1 MKMLKS
7 PRNARKDAVSASL
20 TTSRGEREGAVRI
33 VGGRWRRTPLAVADR
48 NGLRPTPER
57 VRETVFDWLGHLLG
71 SFSGKSALDL
81 FAGSGALGFEALSRG
96 MKAADFVERDSRQ
109 AALLKHAAAKLSEK
123 EANGTQIR
131 VHQGD
136 AFQFLEGAASYY
148 DVIFIDPPF
157 ALSLHQQAVQAA
169 LPHLKEDGF
178 IYLENE
184 SEISDELLRSW
195 GLETVRRGKAGAVCY
210 LLCVPSIR

>member
-57 VRETVFDWLGHLLG
+57 VRETVSTGLGIFRLL
-71 SFSGKSALDL
+71 SGKSVLDL

-109 AALLKHAAAKLSEK
+109 AALLKQAAAKLSEK
-123 EANGTQIR
+123 RPMTSRSEFIR
-131 VHQGD
+131 EMPLS
-136 AFQFLEGAASYY
+136 FLRG
-148 DVIFIDPPF
+148 
-157 ALSLHQQAVQAA
+157 Q
-169 LPHLKEDGF
+169 HLV
-178 IYLENE
+178 
-184 SEISDELLRSW
+184 
-195 GLETVRRGKAGAVCY
+195 TM
-210 LLCVPSIR
+210 

>member
-1 MKMLKS
+1 M
-7 PRNARKDAVSASL
+7 
-20 TTSRGEREGAVRI
+20 
-33 VGGRWRRTPLAVADR
+33 
-48 NGLRPTPER
+48 
-57 VRETVFDWLGHLLG
+57 
-71 SFSGKSALDL
+71 SFLDM
-81 FAGSGALGFEALSRG
+81 FAGSGALGVEAASNGAARVVMLEKDRKTASAISLVIS
-96 MKAADFVERDSRQ
+96 KLQAQDVAQCFAADAFVW
-109 AALLKHAAAKLSEK
+109 LKQSDE
-123 EANGTQIR
+123 
-131 VHQGD
+131 V
-136 AFQFLEGAASYY
+136 F

-157 ALSLHQQAVQAA
+157 ALSLHHQAVQEA

>member
-1 MKMLKS
+1 MVLT
-7 PRNARKDAVSASL
+7 ARFASF
-20 TTSRGEREGAVRI
+20 RGDTKERHFPLVR
-33 VGGRWRRTPLAVADR
+33 VTDCGRRPLAYGKRFSIGCGIFLEIFPTCLFWICSPEAASNGAARVVMLEKDRKTASAISLVISKLQAQDVAQC
-48 NGLRPTPER
+48 
-57 VRETVFDWLGHLLG
+57 F
-71 SFSGKSALDL
+71 
-81 FAGSGALGFEALSRG
+81 
-96 MKAADFVERDSRQ
+96 AADAFVW
-109 AALLKHAAAKLSEK
+109 LKQSDE
-123 EANGTQIR
+123 
-131 VHQGD
+131 V
-136 AFQFLEGAASYY
+136 F

>member
-1 MKMLKS
+1 M
-7 PRNARKDAVSASL
+7 
-20 TTSRGEREGAVRI
+20 
-33 VGGRWRRTPLAVADR
+33 
-48 NGLRPTPER
+48 
-57 VRETVFDWLGHLLG
+57 F
-71 SFSGKSALDL
+71 
-81 FAGSGALGFEALSRG
+81 
-96 MKAADFVERDSRQ
+96 
-109 AALLKHAAAKLSEK
+109 
-123 EANGTQIR
+123 
-131 VHQGD
+131 
-136 AFQFLEGAASYY
+136 

-195 GLETVRRGKAGAVCY
+195 DLRLCAGGKAGAVCY